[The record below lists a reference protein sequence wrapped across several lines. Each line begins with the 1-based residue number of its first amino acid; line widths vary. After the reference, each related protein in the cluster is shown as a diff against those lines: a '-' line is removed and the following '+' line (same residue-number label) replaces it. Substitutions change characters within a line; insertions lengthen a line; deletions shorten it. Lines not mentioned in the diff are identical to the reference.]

1 VLALPPSL
9 ARITRPAYRPLV
21 PIFTKILAP
30 TDFSD
35 DSSHALAFAE
45 ELARRFSAE
54 IILLH
59 VDQPL
64 APVMVSELSPGLDIG
79 AMSRI
84 AEEQRLLALRELDM
98 MIARLR
104 DSGLKSRGLLKVG
117 APFLE
122 IVHAAYVEGAD
133 LIVLGTHG
141 RTGLAHVLLGSVAER
156 VVRKAHC
163 PVLTIRHPDRTF
175 KHPLET
181 AEKLKADKAE
191 KREPSPPSGSTPST
205 ISPSGPI
212 TAASTTS
219 AASASGPTASSIRSD
234 PDKAAKT

>member
-1 VLALPPSL
+1 MRSSSYTSLSHSSADRPPAASRSRFSSHPAPLFRFAPAASPSL
-9 ARITRPAYRPLV
+9 ARFMRPAYGRLV
-21 PIFTKILAP
+21 PIFTKILVA

-35 DSSHALAFAE
+35 DSNHALAFAE

-54 IILLH
+54 MLLMH

-98 MIARLR
+98 LTAPLR
-104 DSGLKSRGLLKVG
+104 DSGLKARGLLKVG
-117 APFLE
+117 GPFLE
-122 IVHAAYVEGAD
+122 IVHAAYVEGVD

-163 PVLTIRHPDRTF
+163 PVLTIRHPDRKF
-175 KHPLET
+175 KHPL
-181 AEKLKADKAE
+181 DK
-191 KREPSPPSGSTPST
+191 
-205 ISPSGPI
+205 
-212 TAASTTS
+212 
-219 AASASGPTASSIRSD
+219 
-234 PDKAAKT
+234 